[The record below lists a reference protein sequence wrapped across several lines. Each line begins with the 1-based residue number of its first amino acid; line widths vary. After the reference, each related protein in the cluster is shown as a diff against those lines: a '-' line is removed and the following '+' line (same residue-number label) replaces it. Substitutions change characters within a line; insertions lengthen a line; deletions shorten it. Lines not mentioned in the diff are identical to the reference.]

1 MDFGG
6 WSLAYF
12 PRTQNGSQMVR
23 DLQEIGKKENLAHGK
38 EQVQR
43 NSKATQAQK
52 VLQTNL
58 GFAWEDPKGYKA

>member
-1 MDFGG
+1 
-6 WSLAYF
+6 
-12 PRTQNGSQMVR
+12 MVR

-58 GFAWEDPKGYKA
+58 GFA